1 MQTKKDVVGVL
12 GTPGTEFKVNR
23 NFTIHFVDTPSP
35 KVPPAVVGSFGYR
48 DNKRHAYREQMFYLS
63 VGGDVTS
70 STTIKELAMVVK
82 IGEAVERR
90 LQEEAIQVI
99 DVRLPKSHGFCGN
112 KYGFRQVKELFPDI
126 A

>member
-1 MQTKKDVVGVL
+1 MQTKEDIAGVL

-23 NFTIHFVDTPSP
+23 NFTIHFIDAPSP
-35 KVPPAVVGSFGYR
+35 KVPPSVVGSFGYR
-48 DNKRHAYREQMFYLS
+48 DDKRHAYREQMFYLS
-63 VGGDVTS
+63 VGGDVAS

-90 LQEEAIQVI
+90 LREEAIQVI
-99 DVRLPKSHGFCGN
+99 DVRLPKSHGYCGN